1 MDLHPSTH
9 PPARPWGSKMRFVK
23 MYGRE
28 VFISKTAPWKGSPG
42 KIFKGWKNICKMD
55 VKKTKC
61 KKYLEQS
68 RLNRGEP
75 KFKDI
80 YGHMHFNNM
89 NIPLHQCPQ
98 LTKFTSNS
106 IVTRQQGPLLEFP
119 KYNLTIY
126 NRTKWYTGTLVAFA
140 AAELLKPVGIIDC
153 IEFHVCLT
161 NKKIQKIHL
170 QETPQV
176 RRFLFATAVYTQFY
190 RCGKDKMAT
199 KTCPNY
205 IWVII
210 PNILHIT
217 TKHCIAIF
225 GKVRTHYVLHTS
237 SNYSKH
243 ELPKIRNLH
252 LQILNGNSHW
262 KCERWK
268 PTNVQASPQKKQQT
282 PWKINMFHP

>member
-1 MDLHPSTH
+1 
-9 PPARPWGSKMRFVK
+9 
-23 MYGRE
+23 
-28 VFISKTAPWKGSPG
+28 
-42 KIFKGWKNICKMD
+42 MD

-126 NRTKWYTGTLVAFA
+126 NRTKWYTGTLVAVA

-161 NKKIQKIHL
+161 NKKSKKSICRKPPKSGGSSLQLQYILSLTDVAKIKWQQKPA
-170 QETPQV
+170 Q
-176 RRFLFATAVYTQFY
+176 
-190 RCGKDKMAT
+190 
-199 KTCPNY
+199 
-205 IWVII
+205 II
-210 PNILHIT
+210 
-217 TKHCIAIF
+217 
-225 GKVRTHYVLHTS
+225 S
-237 SNYSKH
+237 
-243 ELPKIRNLH
+243 E
-252 LQILNGNSHW
+252 
-262 KCERWK
+262 
-268 PTNVQASPQKKQQT
+268 
-282 PWKINMFHP
+282 